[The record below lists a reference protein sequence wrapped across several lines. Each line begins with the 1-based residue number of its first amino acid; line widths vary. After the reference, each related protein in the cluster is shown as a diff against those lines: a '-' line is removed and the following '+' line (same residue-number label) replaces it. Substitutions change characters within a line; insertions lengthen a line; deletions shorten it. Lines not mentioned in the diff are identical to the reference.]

1 MDVFIIGPFVLFFVL
16 WRRKKVEKITD
27 KKIEMTKKKTKEN
40 RKENKKIEMT
50 AAKNRSWR
58 IKENYKEK
66 NGS

>member
-1 MDVFIIGPFVLFFVL
+1 MKNK
-16 WRRKKVEKITD
+16 RKQ
-27 KKIEMTKKKTKEN
+27 KKTKEN

-58 IKENYKEK
+58 IKENDKEK